1 MQNINMPLFKKE
13 GNNSEVDIA
22 IRAINTLK
30 SRSSMTES
38 DRNMFRDDINRIVN
52 GLTDIS
58 LLKKLEDA
66 ARVTPEEI
74 RDSSSEK
81 WETLQRV
88 ESLITSKIKTIEVM
102 NKNKKP
108 SLKLLESQQEEE
120 PEDMF
125 DEQKKRAS

>member
-1 MQNINMPLFKKE
+1 MPLFKKE